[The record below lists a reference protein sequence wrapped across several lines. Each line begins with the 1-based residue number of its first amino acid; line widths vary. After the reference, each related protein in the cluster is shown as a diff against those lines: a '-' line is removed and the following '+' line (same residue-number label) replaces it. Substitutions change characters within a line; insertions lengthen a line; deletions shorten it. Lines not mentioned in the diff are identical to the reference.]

1 MFIKLTDAYNNLS
14 FYLNSV
20 HILSFRFNKETNC
33 TTITVT
39 TDTNYC
45 YQVKESPEYL
55 VNLTK
60 GTCINV

>member
-14 FYLNSV
+14 FYLNSI
-20 HILSFRFNKETNC
+20 HILSFRSNKEINC
-33 TTITVT
+33 TTIIVT